1 MEYTSSVQNKIL
13 REFSYPFCNV
23 ELLNQAITR
32 KSYANEN
39 NCQHNERFEFLGD
52 AILRVVAACYY
63 FDNVGRG
70 DSLSDNIDQFVQNN
84 RLFNIASNMNL
95 AKSIKM
101 SSGEI
106 RDFTSNKMTQ
116 KSILANCLEAIIG
129 AIFLDSKKDY
139 RFVEQAVATAWGIN
153 TSTFAQPRGNYLMP
167 LDLGQPSLSKIE
179 YEFNDVKI
187 FYQAVTTAAHV
198 NEQHSS
204 KQKDNSNLKILGDC
218 VLRMIVDDLL
228 MEVNSNV
235 TEGFLSSQ
243 RDTLLSISALSK
255 IADNINLANFIKRGS
270 GEAATNKLK
279 SDCFKALVG
288 SMFYDSNKSYIK
300 IKECIKK
307 TGIVRDDASIIENNY
322 QNSQYES
329 ASNSSDEQYPYN
341 TYEDSNYKQY
351 PKCVSANNIRD
362 EQYTDNDKYAYS
374 NYKRNIK
381 NAETKEEKSDTSTL
395 GVAVGL
401 FATAAVV
408 AGGAMLYSSY
418 IENQDR
424 ENARRERNR
433 NSNMDR
439 EVIANTARVG
449 NTEECTIS

>member
-13 REFSYPFCNV
+13 REFRYTFCNV

-84 RLFNIASNMNL
+84 RLFDIASNMNL
-95 AKSIKM
+95 AAKSIKM

-228 MEVNSNV
+228 MEVNSNA

-300 IKECIKK
+300 ITEATSPVINF
-307 TGIVRDDASIIENNY
+307 INAIENKYFPHNILD
-322 QNSQYES
+322 E
-329 ASNSSDEQYPYN
+329 ASP
-341 TYEDSNYKQY
+341 T
-351 PKCVSANNIRD
+351 
-362 EQYTDNDKYAYS
+362 
-374 NYKRNIK
+374 
-381 NAETKEEKSDTSTL
+381 
-395 GVAVGL
+395 AVKL
-401 FATAAVV
+401 
-408 AGGAMLYSSY
+408 
-418 IENQDR
+418 R
-424 ENARRERNR
+424 K
-433 NSNMDR
+433 
-439 EVIANTARVG
+439 
-449 NTEECTIS
+449 

>member
-1 MEYTSSVQNKIL
+1 MLSLTV
-13 REFSYPFCNV
+13 
-23 ELLNQAITR
+23 TR
-32 KSYANEN
+32 P
-39 NCQHNERFEFLGD
+39 HN
-52 AILRVVAACYY
+52 AAS
-63 FDNVGRG
+63 FRW
-70 DSLSDNIDQFVQNN
+70 SLSF
-84 RLFNIASNMNL
+84 
-95 AKSIKM
+95 
-101 SSGEI
+101 
-106 RDFTSNKMTQ
+106 
-116 KSILANCLEAIIG
+116 
-129 AIFLDSKKDY
+129 
-139 RFVEQAVATAWGIN
+139 
-153 TSTFAQPRGNYLMP
+153 
-167 LDLGQPSLSKIE
+167 
-179 YEFNDVKI
+179 
-187 FYQAVTTAAHV
+187 HV
-198 NEQHSS
+198 
-204 KQKDNSNLKILGDC
+204 
-218 VLRMIVDDLL
+218 
-228 MEVNSNV
+228 
-235 TEGFLSSQ
+235 
-243 RDTLLSISALSK
+243 
-255 IADNINLANFIKRGS
+255 
-270 GEAATNKLK
+270 
-279 SDCFKALVG
+279 
-288 SMFYDSNKSYIK
+288 
-300 IKECIKK
+300 

-439 EVIANTARVG
+439 DSNMDREVIANTARVG